1 MMTKTADPHD
11 DYLSEIIKLQLKK
24 PKRWNWELTTSRS
37 SPHIT
42 LPVIQLYNAKGK
54 LLVEAKES
62 GSDRRSWH
70 SNDWAKNDRNHVA
83 QSNNPKPLQ
92 KCTSDILHQYRY
104 GNNPLARCDLRKSST
119 IDLDKGKTS
128 LGEYPVEDKSIGRD
142 GLRREHSLCYRHVK
156 PEKNF
161 DDESLRKEPKV
172 NRNTNKYV
180 KSKSAILL
188 EKDSKDKDPAGL
200 DSRRNYNKYVRSKTN
215 TIPSILKK
223 EGEDNL
229 QNIRNKVLPK
239 IVVDRPKCPM
249 TQTKTGSFNFPT
261 KHGRANH
268 TGDNPITKSRS
279 VLIKFAEDTKDNE
292 KLLESYKINR
302 SDDLYKRLLKYNE
315 ESIKRAIN
323 DGYKKFLNEDINKSG
338 KIPERMKKEM
348 VKVKTEVKPEVNR
361 VKYSKYITRTCSAG
375 TLVIKEE
382 SFSNSN
388 LRRRRKT
395 ADSDQVDNTKV
406 PNFSSLRRKE
416 LYPNKKNDITYPH
429 MLTHINRDRS
439 SERTDSLKLPA
450 YNNLIHS
457 RSDVSCATIGSKGCN
472 YTVEEPSSLESRK
485 NSEDIGVEKL
495 DVERRKRNRKIRGRS
510 VGEFVSISSGSL
522 SDEFDN
528 KGNNV
533 KDKNICRLL
542 PYPVN
547 GCNGNRSSIR
557 TGPRGFDLSE
567 LVSDPP
573 NIKPNYIATCHSTLT
588 PSGPCCHLWQQ
599 EHCALLAHSCHLWQ
613 QTNVCATFDGPRKS
627 SRGQWSEDD
636 LFKAADAVV
645 ICKVP
650 IRQAARENNIPECT
664 LRFRLLKKNFKK
676 ESMGGKLLLRKDAE
690 RFAPTR
696 KTVRI
701 LAYNLAKSLGIA
713 RKVSEK
719 NKMAGIGWLHLFLAR
734 NKSLSVRQAEGVS
747 IDRAEGMNKAEI
759 DKYFK
764 LL

>member
-1 MMTKTADPHD
+1 METYCDYDSVAMPRNKLSFRYETPVIAIVNDDKDGGPHD

-83 QSNNPKPLQ
+83 QSNDPKPLQ

-142 GLRREHSLCYRHVK
+142 GLRKEHSLCYRHVK

-485 NSEDIGVEKL
+485 NSEDI
-495 DVERRKRNRKIRGRS
+495 
-510 VGEFVSISSGSL
+510 
-522 SDEFDN
+522 
-528 KGNNV
+528 
-533 KDKNICRLL
+533 DKM
-542 PYPVN
+542 P
-547 GCNGNRSSIR
+547 
-557 TGPRGFDLSE
+557 
-567 LVSDPP
+567 
-573 NIKPNYIATCHSTLT
+573 TC
-588 PSGPCCHLWQQ
+588 
-599 EHCALLAHSCHLWQ
+599 
-613 QTNVCATFDGPRKS
+613 DGPRKS

-645 ICKVP
+645 IHKVP
-650 IRQAARENNIPECT
+650 IRQAARENNIPERT
-664 LRFRLLKKNFKK
+664 LRFRLLKKNF
-676 ESMGGKLLLRKDAE
+676 
-690 RFAPTR
+690 APTR
-696 KTVRI
+696 KTNDFKE
-701 LAYNLAKSLGIA
+701 YNLAKSLGIA
-713 RKVSEK
+713 RKVNEK
-719 NKMAGIGWLHLFLAR
+719 NNMAGIGWLHLFLAR
-734 NKSLSVRQAEGVS
+734 NNRLSVRQAVS

-759 DKYFK
+759 DTYFK
-764 LL
+764 LLTETLTENNLLNKPLNIFNMDESGLQLNNDPGKEIAVKGSKDVHVIKAQEIGETITIVACNAEGNF